1 MSKNVIKIP
10 VDSSY
15 GTGKRKTAIAKVWIF
30 KGEGKVFINQQ
41 EPIEYLKRS
50 FLVDK
55 VNAPLSLLN
64 LQSSYDVF
72 VKTLGGGLTGQADAI
87 QLGIARAL
95 VESDENFKKTLKD
108 NGFLT
113 RNSKIKERKK
123 YGLRGAR
130 KRPQY
135 RKR

>member
-1 MSKNVIKIP
+1 MSKTSIKVP
-10 VDSSY
+10 AEASY
-15 GTGKRKTAIAKVWIF
+15 GTGKRKTAIAKVWLF
-30 KGEGKVFINQQ
+30 KGTGKVFINHQ

-55 VNAPLSLLN
+55 VNLPLSLLK
-64 LQSSYDVF
+64 LGASYDLF
-72 VKTLGGGLTGQADAI
+72 IKTLGGGLTGQAEAI

-95 VESDENFKKTLKD
+95 VDSDENFKKSLREH
-108 NGFLT
+108 GLLT
-113 RNSKIKERKK
+113 RDARIKERKK